1 MGSPVSPVI
10 ANLYMEE
17 IEAHA
22 ITNPAN
28 PHKVWDRYVVDVFS
42 YHEERF
48 CFDLSHELN
57 SIDPHISFTYRT
69 RD

>member
-17 IEAHA
+17 IEERA
-22 ITNPAN
+22 ITNTAN
-28 PHKVWDRYVVDVFS
+28 PPKEWDRYVDDIFS
-42 YHEERF
+42 IMKKDAVSTFH
-48 CFDLSHELN
+48 DELN
-57 SIDPHISFTYRT
+57 SILTHLFYYRT